1 MRGMRF
7 TTGLLAGAVIGGM
20 LGMFFDPVKDKDA
33 RQMKKSA
40 GSFIH
45 SVGNAV
51 EDMADQR

>member
-1 MRGMRF
+1 MRGRGF
-7 TTGLLAGAVIGGM
+7 TTGLLAGAVLGGM
-20 LGMFFDPVKDKDA
+20 LGMFFDPVKDKDS

-51 EDMADQR
+51 EGMRE

>member
-1 MRGMRF
+1 MRGMGF

-20 LGMFFDPVKDKDA
+20 LGMFFDPIKDKDS

-51 EDMADQR
+51 EDMTD